1 VVRLEL
7 QFGRV
12 GIAGALLLAHL
23 LLLFGL
29 FTIARRP
36 TIPPTPISTVSFI
49 TSTTEVRQWQPQQ
62 VQANA
67 ADVALPMPVAPP
79 IETSTSIT
87 AAPEGISAPAETP
100 EPVIVASPREQGPKV
115 VESVQYLREPVIRY
129 PTQSRRWRE
138 QGVVLFQVLVDE
150 RGIPVEV
157 EVERSSG
164 YTRLDEAGREAVL
177 QSRFRPY
184 TENGVARSVFVLV
197 PLRFTLK
204 RR

>member
-1 VVRLEL
+1 MVRYEL
-7 QFGRV
+7 QFSRV
-12 GIAGALLLAHL
+12 GVAGALLLAHV

-36 TIPPTPISTVSFI
+36 TLPPQPVTTVSFI
-49 TSTTEVRQWQPQQ
+49 TTTSEVKEWQPQQ
-62 VQANA
+62 VQASA
-67 ADVALPMPVAPP
+67 ADVSLPMPVAPT
-79 IETSTSIT
+79 IET
-87 AAPEGISAPAETP
+87 APPMNVAPEGISAPTEII
-100 EPVIVASPREQGPKV
+100 EPVVVASPSDQGPKV

-138 QGVVLFQVLVDE
+138 QGVVVFVVVVDE
-150 RGIPVEV
+150 RGMPVEV

-164 YTRLDEAGREAVL
+164 YARLDEAGREAVL
-177 QSRFRPY
+177 QARFRPY
-184 TENGVARSVFVLV
+184 TENGVARTVQVLV